1 MCRASWQGRRSV
13 FRFRGWFPIPGGM
26 VGTRDLQR
34 DHFPRYPFRRFLT
47 IQTVVLKICH
57 FCRFGLQLFAKHK
70 FREVFKKP
78 QSPINIDFF
87 EVIHI
92 FSCRFGRFRSIFHAI
107 VQYSQTNFLLIFR
120 ISVRVFSPVLV
131 VGYLARIS
139 QEYPS
144 PFFAILKIWNY
155 CNSRSVPRISPP
167 GSAAD
172 GLHLVPRSVPG
183 SAQHSLSW
191 LAPSVRF
198 VFTLSAGAAL
208 VAVYPSPRSLL
219 HFRKMKKAKLSTLL
233 RFRLFRSS

>member
-34 DHFPRYPFRRFLT
+34 DHFPQYPFRRFSK
-47 IQTVVLKICH
+47 IQTAVLKICH

-70 FREVFKKP
+70 FREVFKMP

-120 ISVRVFSPVLV
+120 ISVRVFSPGLGGWVPCQDLP
-131 VGYLARIS
+131 GIS
-139 QEYPS
+139 PPLLRNFENLELLQ
-144 PFFAILKIWNY
+144 FAISSPDLF
-155 CNSRSVPRISPP
+155 PRICCRWSPP
-167 GSAAD
+167 GSAICSRIRAA
-172 GLHLVPRSVPG
+172 LSFLVGSVRPFRL
-183 SAQHSLSW
+183 HSLRW
-191 LAPSVRF
+191 CRPGCRPSV
-198 VFTLSAGAAL
+198 SA
-208 VAVYPSPRSLL
+208 V
-219 HFRKMKKAKLSTLL
+219 
-233 RFRLFRSS
+233 SSSFL